1 MIKTQ
6 IYLTEE
12 ENSSISRLSQILG
25 SGKNQIIRQ
34 AIDEFILKRETSR
47 RLSAL
52 REARGMWAD
61 RTDISDLNEQRQ
73 SFDRF

>member
-1 MIKTQ
+1 MVRTQ

-12 ENSSISRLSQILG
+12 ENSSIARLSQILG
-25 SGKNQIIRQ
+25 SGKSQIIRQ
-34 AIDEFILKRETSR
+34 AIDEFILKRETSK
-47 RLSAL
+47 RLNAL

-61 RTDISDLNEQRQ
+61 RKDIPQLRAQRQ

>member
-1 MIKTQ
+1 MVRTQ

-25 SGKNQIIRQ
+25 SGKSQIIRQ
-34 AIDEFILKRETSR
+34 AIDEFILKRETSK
-47 RLSAL
+47 RLNAL

-61 RTDISDLNEQRQ
+61 RTDIPDLREQRQ